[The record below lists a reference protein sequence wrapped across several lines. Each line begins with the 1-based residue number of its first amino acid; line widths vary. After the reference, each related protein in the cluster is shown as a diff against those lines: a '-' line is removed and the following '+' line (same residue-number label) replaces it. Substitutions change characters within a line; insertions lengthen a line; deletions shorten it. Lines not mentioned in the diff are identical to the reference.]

1 MRVHWLQHA
10 EHEGLGC
17 IEPWLRARGH
27 RVRGTRLHLG
37 EELPGIDDF
46 DWLIVMGGP
55 MNIYEHDRHPW
66 LIREKFL
73 IRDACVKKKQ
83 VLGICLGSQLVADV
97 LGGHVSE
104 NDEPEIGWFDVQL
117 GEQGRTSALFA
128 DFPDTFAAFH
138 WHGDTFKLP
147 PGATPLMSS
156 AACPSQ
162 GFSWGEGRVLGLQ
175 FHLEVELD
183 DARRWLATD
192 APEPRRYVQGAD
204 EILRDPARFAE
215 NRRLMHCLLER
226 LAPAAAPVE

>member
-17 IEPWLRARGH
+17 IEPWLRERGH
-27 RVRGTRLHLG
+27 RLRGTRLQRG
-37 EELPGIDDF
+37 EELPAVDEF

-73 IRDACVKKKQ
+73 IRDACVKKKH

-97 LGGHVSE
+97 LGGAVSQ
-104 NDEPEIGWFDVQL
+104 NDEPEIGWFDVTLNDEARQS
-117 GEQGRTSALFA
+117 EYFS
-128 DFPDTFAAFH
+128 DFPATFAAFH
-138 WHGDTFKLP
+138 WHGDTFSIPK
-147 PGATPLMSS
+147 GATPLMSS
-156 AACPSQ
+156 AACARQ
-162 GFSWGEGRVLGLQ
+162 AFSWGDGRVLGLQ
-175 FHLEVELD
+175 FHLEVELE

-192 APEPRRYVQGAD
+192 APEPRRYVQTAA

-215 NRRLMHCLLER
+215 NRRLMHRLLER
-226 LAPAAAPVE
+226 MARGVAPVE

>member
-17 IEPWLRARGH
+17 IEPWLRERGH
-27 RVRGTRLHLG
+27 RLTGTRLQRG
-37 EELPGIDDF
+37 EELPAPDDF

-73 IRDACVKKKQ
+73 IRDACVKKKK

-97 LGGHVSE
+97 LGGQVTQNPE
-104 NDEPEIGWFDVQL
+104 TEIGWFDVEL
-117 GEQGRTSALFA
+117 NADAEKSTLFKG
-128 DFPDTFAAFH
+128 FPSTFQAFH
-138 WHGDTFKLP
+138 WHGDTFSYP

-156 AACPSQ
+156 RACPRQ
-162 GFSWGEGRVLGLQ
+162 AFTWGEGRVVGLQ
-175 FHLEVELD
+175 FHLEVELA
-183 DARRWLATD
+183 DARRWLAED
-192 APEPRRYVQGAD
+192 APAPQRYVQGAD

-215 NRRLMHCLLER
+215 NSRLMRLLLER
-226 LAPAAAPVE
+226 LSE

>member
-17 IEPWLRARGH
+17 IEPWVRERGH
-27 RVRGTRLHLG
+27 RLTGTRLQRG
-37 EELPGIDDF
+37 EELPATDEF

-73 IRDACVKKKQ
+73 IRDACVKKKK

-97 LGGHVSE
+97 LGGQVTRNAE
-104 NDEPEIGWFDVQL
+104 MEIGWFDVDL
-117 GEQGRTSALFA
+117 NADVAKSPLFT
-128 DFPDTFAAFH
+128 DFPSTFTAFH
-138 WHGDTFKLP
+138 WHGDTFSYP

-156 AACPSQ
+156 RACSRQ
-162 GFSWGEGRVLGLQ
+162 AFTWGEGRVVGLQ
-175 FHLEVELD
+175 FHLEVELE
-183 DARRWLATD
+183 DARRWLAED
-192 APEPRRYVQGAD
+192 APAPQRYVQGAE

-215 NRRLMHCLLER
+215 NSRLMRLLLER
-226 LAPAAAPVE
+226 LSA